1 LTSKP
6 RKLEYTLDTRLNNC
20 LALIDKITVTNEL
33 LQAYEMKKHLRPDFP
48 IFICIIGGTGAGKSL
63 LFNSLVGSR
72 FSEVGVR
79 RPCTR
84 GAVISSPSASVNILR
99 ELGTE
104 WAVDGNTRIVTS
116 DREYLANIIL
126 VDTPD
131 FDSVEKD
138 NVIISDRFFILSDVI
153 LFVASEEKYAD
164 LLGRNVIRRSL
175 EWGKEVG
182 IVLNKSLTETA
193 FNDFS
198 KGLNNEFGELEV
210 VKIGRIPG
218 IPEILDSGAQIEPL
232 VSLISRFKSSD
243 ETSKLRTIELY
254 RLRSSLMQSIN
265 ATATELQLLRDR
277 VANAIVQIQDALT
290 QGTEEMESRLQVSPS
305 HEVEQKIQIRLGDI
319 LRKYDVLYVPRAA
332 LRSAVEKIVSTVRS
346 SVFFSQ
352 RESDTS
358 QSDTMRLIGKF
369 APNDCGGPLP
379 QLDASIAK
387 LNLSVAE
394 ILLSTE
400 EFSDFRRIVSD
411 SCPRFTSEQIE
422 TFYQNAFP
430 EVEHLLE
437 AEFEKFK
444 DGLSTLDEIKLYG
457 SYTLW
462 SLFLITA
469 EITIGG
475 GLTLLDVALN
485 TVIVPF
491 IPKWLLKLKI
501 IDILRDIAQRI
512 DDQRREAL
520 RNILRQQ
527 ADVYI
532 KIILDLAPSEEAILD
547 LVRLKNDLENFSKIA

>member
-1 LTSKP
+1 MTSKP

-20 LALIDKITVTNEL
+20 LALINKITVTNEL

-84 GAVISSPSASVNILR
+84 GAVICSPSASVNILR
-99 ELGTE
+99 ELGKE
-104 WAVDGNTRIVTS
+104 WAIDGTTRIVTS

-182 IVLNKSLTETA
+182 IVLNKSLTENA

-218 IPEILDSGAQIEPL
+218 IPEILDSIAQIEPL
-232 VSLISRFKSSD
+232 VSLFSRFKSSD
-243 ETSKLRTIELY
+243 ETSKLRTIELH
-254 RLRSSLMQSIN
+254 RLRSSLLKSIN
-265 ATATELQLLRDR
+265 ANATELQLLRDR

-290 QGTEEMESRLQVSPS
+290 QVTEEMESRLQVSPS

-346 SVFFSQ
+346 SIFSS
-352 RESDTS
+352 RMESDT
-358 QSDTMRLIGKF
+358 MPLIGKF
-369 APNDCGGPLP
+369 AQNDCGGPLP

-387 LNLSVAE
+387 LNLRVAE

-444 DGLSTLDEIKLYG
+444 DGLSTFDEIKLYG

>member
-1 LTSKP
+1 
-6 RKLEYTLDTRLNNC
+6 
-20 LALIDKITVTNEL
+20 
-33 LQAYEMKKHLRPDFP
+33 
-48 IFICIIGGTGAGKSL
+48 
-63 LFNSLVGSR
+63 
-72 FSEVGVR
+72 
-79 RPCTR
+79 
-84 GAVISSPSASVNILR
+84 
-99 ELGTE
+99 
-104 WAVDGNTRIVTS
+104 
-116 DREYLANIIL
+116 
-126 VDTPD
+126 
-131 FDSVEKD
+131 
-138 NVIISDRFFILSDVI
+138 
-153 LFVASEEKYAD
+153 
-164 LLGRNVIRRSL
+164 
-175 EWGKEVG
+175 
-182 IVLNKSLTETA
+182 VLK
-193 FNDFS
+193 
-198 KGLNNEFGELEV
+198 
-210 VKIGRIPG
+210 
-218 IPEILDSGAQIEPL
+218 
-232 VSLISRFKSSD
+232 
-243 ETSKLRTIELY
+243 
-254 RLRSSLMQSIN
+254 SIN

-290 QGTEEMESRLQVSPS
+290 QGTEEMDSRLQVSPS

-358 QSDTMRLIGKF
+358 QSDTMSLIGKF
-369 APNDCGGPLP
+369 AQNDCGGPLP

>member
-1 LTSKP
+1 
-6 RKLEYTLDTRLNNC
+6 
-20 LALIDKITVTNEL
+20 
-33 LQAYEMKKHLRPDFP
+33 MKKHLRPDFP

-63 LFNSLVGSR
+63 LFNSLVGSK

-84 GAVISSPSASVNILR
+84 GAVISSPPTSVNILR
-99 ELGTE
+99 ELGKE
-104 WAVDGNTRIVTS
+104 WAVDGTTRIVTS
-116 DREYLANIIL
+116 DRKYLANIIL

-131 FDSVEKD
+131 FDSIEKD

-153 LFVASEEKYAD
+153 IFVASEEKYAD

-175 EWGKEVG
+175 EWGKKVE

-218 IPEILDSGAQIEPL
+218 IPEILDSSAQIEPL
-232 VSLISRFKSSD
+232 VSLFSRFKSSD
-243 ETSKLRTIELY
+243 ETSKLRTIEFH
-254 RLRSSLMQSIN
+254 RLRSSLIQSIK
-265 ATATELQLLRDR
+265 ATETELQLLRDR

-290 QGTEEMESRLQVSPS
+290 QVTEEMEARLQVSPS

-319 LRKYDVLYVPRAA
+319 LRKYDILYVPRAA

-346 SVFFSQ
+346 SIFSS
-352 RESDTS
+352 RMESDTG
-358 QSDTMRLIGKF
+358 QSDTMRLVGKF
-369 APNDCGGPLP
+369 AQNDCGAPLP

-387 LNLSVAE
+387 LNLRVAE

-444 DGLSTLDEIKLYG
+444 DGLSTFDEIKLYG

-475 GLTLLDVALN
+475 GLTLLDVVLN

-527 ADVYI
+527 AYIYI
-532 KIILDLAPSEEAILD
+532 KIIIDLAPSEEAILD

>member
-1 LTSKP
+1 MTSKP

-20 LALIDKITVTNEL
+20 LALINKITVTNEL

-84 GAVISSPSASVNILR
+84 GAVICSPSASVNILR
-99 ELGTE
+99 ELGKE
-104 WAVDGNTRIVTS
+104 WAIDGTTRIVTS

-182 IVLNKSLTETA
+182 IVLNKSLTENA

-218 IPEILDSGAQIEPL
+218 IPEILDSIAQIEPL
-232 VSLISRFKSSD
+232 VSLFSRFKSSD
-243 ETSKLRTIELY
+243 ETSKLRTIELH
-254 RLRSSLMQSIN
+254 RLRSSLLKSIN
-265 ATATELQLLRDR
+265 ANATELQLLRDR

-290 QGTEEMESRLQVSPS
+290 QVTEEMESRLQVSPS

-319 LRKYDVLYVPRAA
+319 LRKYDILYVPRAA

-346 SVFFSQ
+346 SIFSS
-352 RESDTS
+352 RMESDT
-358 QSDTMRLIGKF
+358 MPLIGKF
-369 APNDCGGPLP
+369 AQNDCGGPLP

-387 LNLSVAE
+387 LNLRVAE

-444 DGLSTLDEIKLYG
+444 DGLSTFDEIKLYG

>member
-1 LTSKP
+1 
-6 RKLEYTLDTRLNNC
+6 
-20 LALIDKITVTNEL
+20 
-33 LQAYEMKKHLRPDFP
+33 MKKHLRPDFP

-84 GAVISSPSASVNILR
+84 GAVICSPSASVNILR
-99 ELGTE
+99 ELGKE
-104 WAVDGNTRIVTS
+104 WAIDGTTRIVTS

-182 IVLNKSLTETA
+182 IVLNKSLTENA

-218 IPEILDSGAQIEPL
+218 IPEILDSIAQIEPL
-232 VSLISRFKSSD
+232 VSLFSRFKSSD
-243 ETSKLRTIELY
+243 ETSKLRTIELH
-254 RLRSSLMQSIN
+254 RLRSSLLKSIN
-265 ATATELQLLRDR
+265 ANATELQLLRDR

-290 QGTEEMESRLQVSPS
+290 QVTEEMESRLQVSPS

-346 SVFFSQ
+346 SIFSS
-352 RESDTS
+352 RMESDT
-358 QSDTMRLIGKF
+358 MPLIGKF
-369 APNDCGGPLP
+369 AQNDCGGPLP

-387 LNLSVAE
+387 LNLRVAE

-444 DGLSTLDEIKLYG
+444 DGLSTFDEIKLYG

-527 ADVYI
+527 AYIYI
-532 KIILDLAPSEEAILD
+532 KIIIDLAPSEEAILD

>member
-1 LTSKP
+1 MTSKP

-20 LALIDKITVTNEL
+20 LALINKITVTNEL

-84 GAVISSPSASVNILR
+84 GAVICSPSASVNILR
-99 ELGTE
+99 ELGKE
-104 WAVDGNTRIVTS
+104 WAIDGTTRIVTS

-182 IVLNKSLTETA
+182 IVLNKSLTENA

-218 IPEILDSGAQIEPL
+218 IPEILDSIAQIEPL
-232 VSLISRFKSSD
+232 VSLFSRFKSSD
-243 ETSKLRTIELY
+243 ETSKLRTIELH
-254 RLRSSLMQSIN
+254 RLRSSLLKSIN
-265 ATATELQLLRDR
+265 ANATELQLLRDR

-290 QGTEEMESRLQVSPS
+290 QVTEEMESRLQVSPS

-319 LRKYDVLYVPRAA
+319 LRKYDILYVPRAA

-346 SVFFSQ
+346 SIFSS
-352 RESDTS
+352 RMESDT
-358 QSDTMRLIGKF
+358 MPLIGKF
-369 APNDCGGPLP
+369 AQNDCGGPLP

-387 LNLSVAE
+387 LNLRVAE

-444 DGLSTLDEIKLYG
+444 DGLSTFDEIKLYG

-527 ADVYI
+527 AYIYI
-532 KIILDLAPSEEAILD
+532 KIIIDLAPSE
-547 LVRLKNDLENFSKIA
+547 

>member
-1 LTSKP
+1 MTSKP

-20 LALIDKITVTNEL
+20 LALINKITVTNEL

-84 GAVISSPSASVNILR
+84 GAVICSPSASVNILR
-99 ELGTE
+99 ELGKE
-104 WAVDGNTRIVTS
+104 WAIDGTTRIVTS

-182 IVLNKSLTETA
+182 IVLNKSLTENA

-198 KGLNNEFGELEV
+198 KGLNNEFGGLEV

-218 IPEILDSGAQIEPL
+218 IPEILDSIAQIEPL
-232 VSLISRFKSSD
+232 VSLFSRFKSSD
-243 ETSKLRTIELY
+243 ETSKLRTIELH
-254 RLRSSLMQSIN
+254 RLRSSLLKSIN
-265 ATATELQLLRDR
+265 ANATELQLLRDR

-290 QGTEEMESRLQVSPS
+290 QVTEEMESRLQVSPS

-346 SVFFSQ
+346 SIFSS
-352 RESDTS
+352 RMESDT
-358 QSDTMRLIGKF
+358 MPLIGKF
-369 APNDCGGPLP
+369 AQNDCGGPLP

-387 LNLSVAE
+387 LNLRVAE

-444 DGLSTLDEIKLYG
+444 DGLSTFDEIKLYG

-527 ADVYI
+527 AYIYI
-532 KIILDLAPSEEAILD
+532 KIIIDLAPSEEAILD

>member
-1 LTSKP
+1 MTSKP

-20 LALIDKITVTNEL
+20 LALINKITVTNEL

-84 GAVISSPSASVNILR
+84 GAVICSPSASVNILR
-99 ELGTE
+99 ELGKE
-104 WAVDGNTRIVTS
+104 WAIDGTTRIVTS

-182 IVLNKSLTETA
+182 IVLNKSLTENA

-218 IPEILDSGAQIEPL
+218 IPEILDSIAQIEPL
-232 VSLISRFKSSD
+232 VSLFSRFKSSD
-243 ETSKLRTIELY
+243 ETSKLRTIELH
-254 RLRSSLMQSIN
+254 RLRSSLLKSIN
-265 ATATELQLLRDR
+265 ANATELQLLRDR

-290 QGTEEMESRLQVSPS
+290 QVTEEMESRLQVSPS

-346 SVFFSQ
+346 SIFSS
-352 RESDTS
+352 RMESDT
-358 QSDTMRLIGKF
+358 MPLIGKF
-369 APNDCGGPLP
+369 AQNDCGGPLP

-387 LNLSVAE
+387 LNLRVAE

-444 DGLSTLDEIKLYG
+444 DGLSTFDEIKLYG

-527 ADVYI
+527 AYIYI
-532 KIILDLAPSEEAILD
+532 KIIIDLAPSEEAILD

>member
-20 LALIDKITVTNEL
+20 LALINKITVTNEL

-84 GAVISSPSASVNILR
+84 GAVICSPSASVNILR
-99 ELGTE
+99 ELGKE
-104 WAVDGNTRIVTS
+104 WAIDGTTRIVTS

-182 IVLNKSLTETA
+182 IVLNKSLTENA

-218 IPEILDSGAQIEPL
+218 IPEILDSIAQIEPL
-232 VSLISRFKSSD
+232 VSLFSRFKSSD
-243 ETSKLRTIELY
+243 ETSKLRTIELH
-254 RLRSSLMQSIN
+254 RLRSSLLKSIN
-265 ATATELQLLRDR
+265 ANATELQLLRDR

-290 QGTEEMESRLQVSPS
+290 QVTEEMESRLQVSPS

-346 SVFFSQ
+346 SIFSS
-352 RESDTS
+352 RMESDT
-358 QSDTMRLIGKF
+358 MPLIGKF
-369 APNDCGGPLP
+369 AQNDCGGPLP

-387 LNLSVAE
+387 LNLRVAE

-444 DGLSTLDEIKLYG
+444 DGLSTFDEIKLYG

>member
-1 LTSKP
+1 MTSKP

-20 LALIDKITVTNEL
+20 LALINKITVTNEL

-84 GAVISSPSASVNILR
+84 GAVICSPSASVNILR
-99 ELGTE
+99 ELGKE
-104 WAVDGNTRIVTS
+104 WAIDGTTRIVTS

-182 IVLNKSLTETA
+182 IVLNKSLTENA

-218 IPEILDSGAQIEPL
+218 IPEILDSIAQIEPL
-232 VSLISRFKSSD
+232 VSLFSRFKSSD
-243 ETSKLRTIELY
+243 ETSKLRTIELH
-254 RLRSSLMQSIN
+254 RLRSSLLKSIN
-265 ATATELQLLRDR
+265 ANATELQLLRDR

-290 QGTEEMESRLQVSPS
+290 QVTEEMESRLQVSPS

-319 LRKYDVLYVPRAA
+319 LRKYDILYVPRAA

-346 SVFFSQ
+346 SIFSS
-352 RESDTS
+352 RMESDT
-358 QSDTMRLIGKF
+358 MPLIGKF
-369 APNDCGGPLP
+369 AQNDCGGPLP

-387 LNLSVAE
+387 LNLRVAE

-444 DGLSTLDEIKLYG
+444 DGLSTFDEIKLYG

-527 ADVYI
+527 AYIYI
-532 KIILDLAPSEEAILD
+532 KIIIDLAPSEEAILD

>member
-1 LTSKP
+1 MTSKP

-20 LALIDKITVTNEL
+20 LALINKITVTNEL

-63 LFNSLVGSR
+63 LFNSLVGSK

-84 GAVISSPSASVNILR
+84 GAVICSPSASVNILR
-99 ELGTE
+99 ELGKE
-104 WAVDGNTRIVTS
+104 WAIDGTTRIVTS

-182 IVLNKSLTETA
+182 IVLNKSLTENA

-218 IPEILDSGAQIEPL
+218 IPEILDSIAQIEPL
-232 VSLISRFKSSD
+232 VSLFSRFKSSD
-243 ETSKLRTIELY
+243 ETSKLRTIELH
-254 RLRSSLMQSIN
+254 RLRSSLLKSIN
-265 ATATELQLLRDR
+265 ANATELQLLRDR

-290 QGTEEMESRLQVSPS
+290 QVTEEMESRLQVSPS

-319 LRKYDVLYVPRAA
+319 LRKYDILYVPRAA

-346 SVFFSQ
+346 SIFSS
-352 RESDTS
+352 RMESDT
-358 QSDTMRLIGKF
+358 MPLIGKF
-369 APNDCGGPLP
+369 AQNDCGGPLP

-387 LNLSVAE
+387 LNLRVAE

-444 DGLSTLDEIKLYG
+444 DGLSTFDEIKLYG

-527 ADVYI
+527 AYIYI
-532 KIILDLAPSEEAILD
+532 KIIIDLAPSEEAILD